1 MHRPRVHPVGVVV
14 MDCTHSRERRIVE
27 VYQCEVCGRV
37 EPRRVRES
45 VTKVPVVLVR
55 QGLLTADILIDTL
68 GFAGHDAEY
77 LRSIEVCPHPAD
89 RVRRGTCQHS
99 GNGRLTCQDC
109 GRVWSRADN

>member
-1 MHRPRVHPVGVVV
+1 M
-14 MDCTHSRERRIVE
+14 RIHE
-27 VYQCEVCGRV
+27 GIGI
-37 EPRRVRES
+37 PPA
-45 VTKVPVVLVR
+45 TLVR

-89 RVRRGTCQHS
+89 RVRRGTCQDS

>member
-1 MHRPRVHPVGVVV
+1 

-37 EPRRVRES
+37 GPRRVRES

-77 LRSIEVCPHPAD
+77 LRSIEPCEHPETSIA
-89 RVRRGTCQHS
+89 RKRCKASGKVIATCS
-99 GNGRLTCQDC
+99 GC
-109 GRVWSRADN
+109 GRKWTDNEVSRYGT